1 MPIPAAG
8 PGPVG
13 ATRSGC
19 AETSGRPHG
28 AFIHLRGP
36 VGPVG
41 SPRCEALGQA
51 AARQTM
57 ALAALRVAGR
67 RGLAV
72 PHDLAIIS
80 FDDTPIVRFSNPPLT
95 AVVQPIAAMASA
107 AADLLIR
114 AKSGQEDLPQAS
126 TPPFQLAVRASTVA
140 TSD

>member
-1 MPIPAAG
+1 MLPCVAACEMPIPAAG

-41 SPRCEALGQA
+41 SARCEALGQA

-57 ALAALRVAGR
+57 ALAALRSPV
-67 RGLAV
+67 RGG
-72 PHDLAIIS
+72 DE
-80 FDDTPIVRFSNPPLT
+80 
-95 AVVQPIAAMASA
+95 
-107 AADLLIR
+107 IR
-114 AKSGQEDLPQAS
+114 TGSSCPA
-126 TPPFQLAVRASTVA
+126 
-140 TSD
+140 